1 MVSCN
6 FRDCHAHP
14 RRAGAAVLVLL
25 NVSLLNTVAETQ
37 GQTLPPRAVRCLN
50 PILAQAVREGRRRS
64 MTFQRLMDHLEPSGL
79 VVYLGVGSC
88 PAPQSIAC
96 LSMMGSSRSNRFVR
110 ITLVMQAHGDKTR
123 LAVFANHLIAQIGHE
138 LQHAVEIADAP
149 SVVDTGSLD
158 AAYRL
163 WGFLPDPKITAYE
176 SPAAIE
182 AGQAV
187 LNELQ
192 PAKKRNEKSDASDVN
207 ATVGNHLRLG
217 SDPTRRR

>member
-1 MVSCN
+1 
-6 FRDCHAHP
+6 
-14 RRAGAAVLVLL
+14 
-25 NVSLLNTVAETQ
+25 
-37 GQTLPPRAVRCLN
+37 
-50 PILAQAVREGRRRS
+50 

-123 LAVFANHLIAQIGHE
+123 LAVFAQIGHE

-217 SDPTRRR
+217 SDPTLRR